1 MGSEPFTV
9 QVKQCCWHEADGNS
23 YASCDLY
30 LNGQKVGYLHQSTG
44 KWTEV
49 DPGSMQIKEMLETN
63 KDLTDFLNRTSEGDC
78 RDNLEKMIS
87 KLDLEKKLE
96 PTGNWEEAL

>member
-1 MGSEPFTV
+1 MGIEPFTV
-9 QVKQCCWHEADGNS
+9 QVKQCCWHEADGNCN
-23 YASCDLY
+23 ASCALY
-30 LNGQKVGYLHQSTG
+30 LNGQKVLYIHPSTG

-49 DPGSMQIKEMLETN
+49 DPGSMQIKEMLEKNTY
-63 KDLTDFLNRTSEGDC
+63 LRDFLNMTTEGDC
-78 RDNLEKMIS
+78 RDYLKEMIS